1 MKNVDK
7 NSRRSFLKKATAATS
22 AAIITSK
29 TRTEAKPIDITPET
43 EPIKQVSPNDR
54 IRIALI
60 GAGGQGTG
68 DTAAALRVPGVELVA
83 VADIYDGRHTAAK
96 ERFGNHLFT
105 TRDHREVL
113 ARKDIDAV
121 IIATP
126 DHWHAPI
133 AMEAMKA
140 GKDVYCEKPMV
151 QQLWEGSDVIKT
163 YKESGRIMQVGS
175 QYSSGIIYHKA
186 KELIEQGVIG
196 KLNLVESAIIRRSAE
211 SAWQYTIPS
220 DASPQTI
227 DWDRFI
233 GRAPKRPIEP
243 IRLFRWRNY
252 QDYGTGI
259 GGDLFVHLFTGTH
272 LITGAVGPSKVFST
286 GGIRYWNDGRD
297 VPDQLL
303 GLFDYEASDKHP
315 AFTVNFKVNFA
326 DGSVNGYGPTT
337 FRFVGDGGVIDLAD
351 GVKVMQRDQSSNNTT
366 FPNGAFPKAML
377 EEMRKEY
384 LAKNPRN
391 TNPLREAPADK
402 HFVTANSYD
411 MHQEHLNN
419 FFAGVRARKP
429 VFQDPTFGFRAAA
442 PALLSNVSYFEKRIA
457 EWDPVNLVE
466 KGKVAKK

>member
-1 MKNVDK
+1 MKNSNH

-29 TRTEAKPIDITPET
+29 TRTEAKPIDITPEP

-54 IRIALI
+54 IRIGLI

-105 TRDHREVL
+105 TRDHRELL

-121 IIATP
+121 IVATP

-151 QQLWEGSDVIKT
+151 QQLWEGADVIKT
-163 YKESGRIMQVGS
+163 YKETGRIMQVGS
-175 QYSSGIIYHKA
+175 QYSTGIIYQKA
-186 KELIEQGVIG
+186 KELLASGAIG
-196 KLNLVESAIIRRSAE
+196 KLNLVESSIVRRGSEA
-211 SAWQYTIPS
+211 AWQYTIPT

-252 QDYGTGI
+252 RDYGTGI

-272 LITGAVGPSKVFST
+272 VITGALGPSKVFST
-286 GGIRYWNDGRD
+286 GGIRYWDDGRD

-315 AFTVNFKVNFA
+315 AFTLNFKVNFA
-326 DGSVNGYGPTT
+326 DGSTTGYGPTT
-337 FRFVGDGGVIDLAD
+337 FRFVGDGGVIDLED
-351 GVKVMQRDQSSNNTT
+351 GVRVTRREQTVKET

-384 LAKNPRN
+384 LAKYPRN
-391 TNPLREAPADK
+391 PNPLRETSPDLV
-402 HFVTANSYD
+402 FTTTRDYD
-411 MHQEHLNN
+411 MHFEHVKN
-419 FFAGVRARKP
+419 FIQNVRARKP

-442 PALLSNVSYFEKRIA
+442 PALLSNISYFEKRIA

-466 KGKVAKK
+466 KGKVAKR